1 MLFDPIQSG
10 HLGVGSDEIGSN
22 MRTNTID
29 RRRSLPRR
37 TIPLTFDFSNS
48 HISPT
53 EWLTLLC
60 FLPFII
66 GFASAKHFPLEFIF
80 YLWKLCDSLS
90 LSVSLLLH
98 NIEFSL
104 LTRIHQIFSV
114 CETNYLRTK
123 DMFKIQ
129 SSRFCDPWSLI
140 TRHCVFQL
148 CFYEDPKKIKFANL
162 TINRYCCLSVCH
174 HRCDQNTVA
183 KFRDRDKRGNLRVP
197 GESIL
202 VWTRAV

>member
-37 TIPLTFDFSNS
+37 TIPLTFDFFNS

-66 GFASAKHFPLEFIF
+66 GFASAKHFPIGI
-80 YLWKLCDSLS
+80 YILS
-90 LSVSLLLH
+90 MKTLRLS
-98 NIEFSL
+98 FSL
-104 LTRIHQIFSV
+104 CLTPIAQYWIFVTNENSSDIQCMWNKLFTNKGYVQDIIFPILWSV
-114 CETNYLRTK
+114 VLNYQTLCVSI
-123 DMFKIQ
+123 MFLW
-129 SSRFCDPWSLI
+129 RP
-140 TRHCVFQL
+140 
-148 CFYEDPKKIKFANL
+148 
-162 TINRYCCLSVCH
+162 
-174 HRCDQNTVA
+174 
-183 KFRDRDKRGNLRVP
+183 
-197 GESIL
+197 
-202 VWTRAV
+202 

>member
-90 LSVSLLLH
+90 LSVSLPLH
-98 NIEFSL
+98 YIEFSL

-114 CETNYLRTK
+114 CENKLFTNKGYVQDIIFPILWSVVLNYQTLCVSI
-123 DMFKIQ
+123 MFLW
-129 SSRFCDPWSLI
+129 RP
-140 TRHCVFQL
+140 
-148 CFYEDPKKIKFANL
+148 
-162 TINRYCCLSVCH
+162 
-174 HRCDQNTVA
+174 
-183 KFRDRDKRGNLRVP
+183 
-197 GESIL
+197 
-202 VWTRAV
+202 